1 MHPIELL
8 EQEHRAIERVL
19 ETLDQYADAQL
30 GSSTPTTQ
38 RDLLQFAEFIQQF
51 ADRIHH
57 GKEEDILFEQM
68 VRAGFPTDSGPLAV
82 MYHEHE
88 KGRAFARKLKS
99 LGEKDSQWS
108 QVDREHLKQVANGYT
123 TLLRQHISKED
134 NILYPM
140 AQTQLGSEGM
150 DLIADAFAE
159 FESKDE
165 QSGEKE
171 RLLSMAD
178 SLAERYG
185 TQGHLS

>member
-1 MHPIELL
+1 MQPIQLL

-19 ETLDQYADAQL
+19 QTLDQYAEAQL

-38 RDLLQFAEFIQQF
+38 RDLLQFVEFIQQF

-68 VRAGFPTDSGPLAV
+68 VRAGFPSDSGPLAV
-82 MYHEHE
+82 MYQEHD
-88 KGRAFARKLKS
+88 KGRGFAQKLKS

-108 QVDREHLKQVANGYT
+108 QADREHLKKVANGYT
-123 TLLRQHISKED
+123 TLLRQHIYKED

-140 AQTQLGSEGM
+140 AQTQLGSQGM
-150 DLIADAFAE
+150 DLIADAFAK
-159 FESKDE
+159 FESNEE
-165 QSGEKE
+165 QNGEKT

-178 SLAERYG
+178 SLAERYA
-185 TQGHLS
+185 TQGA